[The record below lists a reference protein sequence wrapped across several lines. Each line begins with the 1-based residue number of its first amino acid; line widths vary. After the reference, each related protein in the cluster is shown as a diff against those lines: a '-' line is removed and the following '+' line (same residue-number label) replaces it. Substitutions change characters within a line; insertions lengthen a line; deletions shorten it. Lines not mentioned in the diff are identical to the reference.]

1 MHVVQKFICS
11 CKNKNSTDF
20 LEISMQIFM
29 SKEGGSGAVFSLLC
43 IKDSFN
49 VKLSLE
55 L

>member
-11 CKNKNSTDF
+11 CCKNSTDF

-43 IKDSFN
+43 IKDNFN